1 MTAILRSFNQWH
13 DGWRY
18 SWYGVFVHAVY
29 EPALIVFGLVNLYYQ
44 WDCMST
50 WNRAFFIVCAAGV
63 LACFVKTVNCFRYR
77 LDEYAERCDLAQ
89 DYWDT
94 MIQLQD
100 ELAELRG
107 EEPSTVD
114 TNTDAT

>member
-1 MTAILRSFNQWH
+1 MAAILRSFNQSH

-29 EPALIVFGLVNLYYQ
+29 EPALIVFDLVNLYYQ
-44 WDCMST
+44 WDYMST
-50 WNRAFFIVCAAGV
+50 WKQALFIGWAVGI
-63 LACFVKTVNCFRYR
+63 LACFVKTIKCFRYR

-100 ELAELRG
+100 ELAELQG
-107 EEPSTVD
+107 ERPSTVD
-114 TNTDAT
+114 ANSDAT